1 MRFMAMHRS
10 SASDEAGTPPSQE
23 FMGSMGMLIQEGM
36 RAGVFIAGEGLQASR
51 NRVRLHFRNGEHT
64 LSRGPFEGSTDLLAG
79 FALIKARSMDDAT
92 LWGVRLGKAL
102 ARDTEIEIGP
112 VCEPW
117 DLGMCPP
124 PEGNPPIRYGVLYK
138 GDPDAEA
145 GRPTPP
151 PVLASLA
158 ALRQEMTEA
167 GVLLSMEALEPTR
180 KSTRL
185 RFKAG
190 ERTII
195 DGPFAEA
202 KEVIAGFALLRFDT
216 LPDMIEWTGKFGRL
230 FPEVLVD
237 IRPLQE
243 QGNLA

>member
-10 SASDEAGTPPSQE
+10 SASDEAGIPPSQE

-36 RAGVFIAGEGLQASR
+36 RAGIFIAGEGLQASR
-51 NRVRLHFRNGEHT
+51 NRVRLHFKKGQHT
-64 LSRGPFEGSTDLLAG
+64 MTRGPFEGSTELLAG
-79 FALIKARSMDDAT
+79 FVLIKAPSVDEAAS
-92 LWGVRLGKAL
+92 WGVRLGQAL
-102 ARDTEIEIGP
+102 ERDTEIEIGP

-124 PEGNPPIRYGVLYK
+124 PAGNPPIRYGVLYK
-138 GDPDAEA
+138 GDTDAEA

-151 PVLASLA
+151 QVLANLA

-167 GVLLSMEALEPTR
+167 GVLLSMEALQPTR

-185 RFKAG
+185 KFRAG
-190 ERTII
+190 QRTLI

-202 KEVIAGFALLRFDT
+202 KEVIAGFAILRFET
-216 LPDMIEWTGKFGRL
+216 MAEVIAWTDKFGRL

-243 QGNLA
+243 SL

>member
-10 SASDEAGTPPSQE
+10 SASDEAGIPPSQE

-36 RAGVFIAGEGLQASR
+36 RAGIFIAGEGLQASR
-51 NRVRLHFRNGEHT
+51 NRVRLHFKKGQHT
-64 LSRGPFEGSTDLLAG
+64 MTRGPFEGSTELLAG
-79 FALIKARSMDDAT
+79 FALIKARSVDEAAS
-92 LWGVRLGKAL
+92 WGVRLGQAL
-102 ARDTEIEIGP
+102 ERDTEIEIGP

-124 PEGNPPIRYGVLYK
+124 PAGNPPIRYGVLYK
-138 GDPDAEA
+138 GDTDAEA

-151 PVLASLA
+151 QVVANLV
-158 ALRQEMTEA
+158 ALQQEMTEA
-167 GVLLSMEALEPTR
+167 GVLLSMEALAPTR

-185 RFKAG
+185 KFRAG
-190 ERTII
+190 QRTLI

-202 KEVIAGFALLRFDT
+202 KEVIAGFAILRFET
-216 LPDMIEWTGKFGRL
+216 MGEVIAWTDKFGRL

-243 QGNLA
+243 SL